1 MWFCDAIEFLKQ
13 GYKIKRKEWKG
24 YWKLEDGEVI
34 MYCNLDGGDEL
45 TPINIKDTDDIL
57 FTLSNVAADD
67 WEVVLD
73 KE

>member
-34 MYCNLDGGDEL
+34 MHCNINGDDEL

-67 WEVVLD
+67 WEVILE
-73 KE
+73 KR